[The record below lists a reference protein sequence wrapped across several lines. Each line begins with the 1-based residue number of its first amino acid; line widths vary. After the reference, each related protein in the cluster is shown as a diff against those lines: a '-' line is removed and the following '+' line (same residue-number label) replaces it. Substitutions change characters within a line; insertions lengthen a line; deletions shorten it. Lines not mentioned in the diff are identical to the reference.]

1 MGGRYREQI
10 RSLTPRGI
18 RRSCRTGAEYAVRL
32 RELPEGVCADNRCL
46 QARELDAWDGS
57 GGLIVS
63 FYRAASGESERA
75 YVKVRDKRDRTM
87 RSIWRRM
94 CAGMNKKPL
103 SRPQGRDFF
112 LENGQKSIDRTVGL

>member
-87 RSIWRRM
+87 
-94 CAGMNKKPL
+94 NKKPL
-103 SRPQGRDFF
+103 SRPRGRDFF